1 MVIYD
6 ESGERLDSYDP
17 DAGRVRIEEKDV
29 LHRWVVDAEEEG
41 EFATVAEYPDTGGKD
56 VEWRVTKPEE
66 GHWETVDAETDEAV
80 ADFDGAIPEDLPHDV
95 ETPDIWEYGVY
106 VPYTAEEL
114 EQMEADKADAQAQAA
129 RTAQLAVAAQ
139 LAVMSLD
146 LTDEQAMEVSTLYP
160 DWEVGGL
167 YKTGD
172 IRRYGGA
179 LWRALQDSTG
189 EAQYPPDAYTAG
201 WKRIGEPDGSGV
213 FPWVQPLGA
222 TDAYKKGDVVT
233 HGGKTWVSDIDAN
246 VWEPGVY
253 GWSEQS
259 GGSEGPDEPQ
269 GAQEWEQ
276 PTGAHDAYSVGDE
289 VTHDGHLWRSTA
301 DGNVWEPGTV
311 GAPWE
316 DLGAVE

>member
-1 MVIYD
+1 MEEIYASFD
-6 ESGERLDSYDP
+6 DSGHVEAAVTRWLDDGEG
-17 DAGRVRIEEKDV
+17 GRVEQPHEGMQLVRFDGDWNNVHFMKLADDGETLELDADYKAEVEAEWEAAAEQRRIE
-29 LHRWVVDAEEEG
+29 
-41 EFATVAEYPDTGGKD
+41 
-56 VEWRVTKPEE
+56 
-66 GHWETVDAETDEAV
+66 
-80 ADFDGAIPEDLPHDV
+80 
-95 ETPDIWEYGVY
+95 
-106 VPYTAEEL
+106 
-114 EQMEADKADAQAQAA
+114 AQEQAA
-129 RTAQLAVAAQ
+129 RTVQMAVAAQ
-139 LAVMSLD
+139 LAVMSLN
-146 LTDEQAMEVSTLYP
+146 LTDEQAMGVSTLYP
-160 DWEVGGL
+160 DWEIGGI

-201 WKRIGEPDGSGV
+201 WKRVGEPDGSGV

-222 TDAYKKGDVVT
+222 TDAYKKGDAVT

-269 GAQEWEQ
+269 GAQEWAQ
-276 PTGAHDAYSVGDE
+276 PTGAHDAYGIGDE
-289 VTHDGHLWRSTA
+289 VTHNGHLWRSTA
-301 DGNVWEPGTV
+301 DGNVWAPGTV

>member
-1 MVIYD
+1 MEEIYV
-6 ESGERLDSYDP
+6 S
-17 DAGRVRIEEKDV
+17 
-29 LHRWVVDAEEEG
+29 
-41 EFATVAEYPDTGGKD
+41 
-56 VEWRVTKPEE
+56 
-66 GHWETVDAETDEAV
+66 
-80 ADFDGAIPEDLPHDV
+80 FDGSDHVEAAFSRWLDDGEGGQVEQPHEGMQLVKFDGDWGNVHFMKLAADGETLELDADYKAEV
-95 ETPDIWEYGVY
+95 EAEWEAA
-106 VPYTAEEL
+106 AEQRRVE
-114 EQMEADKADAQAQAA
+114 AQAQAA

-160 DWEVGGL
+160 DWEVGGS
-167 YKTGD
+167 YETGD

-201 WKRIGEPDGSGV
+201 WKRIGEPDESGV

-222 TDAYKKGDVVT
+222 TDAYAKGDVVT
-233 HGGKTWVSDIDAN
+233 HGGKTWTSDIDAN

-253 GWSEQS
+253 GWTERG
-259 GGSEGPDEPQ
+259 GGSGDDPEEPEGAP
-269 GAQEWEQ
+269 EWVQ
-276 PTGAHDAYSVGDE
+276 PTGAHDAYGIGDE
-289 VTHDGHLWRSTA
+289 VTYNGHLWRSTA
-301 DGNVWEPGTV
+301 DGNVWAPGTV